1 MRSRKGRYR
10 CRKPV
15 LLLSLPQSC
24 RPLRTGCNG
33 AERDCYQL
41 CRGFHLGGQDDIG
54 KEMPEETKKA
64 IVSRLS
70 GFGYKFL
77 YYEDLDENIAVR
89 QSIYEAGAEPA
100 CFINAGGNLMGFGG
114 GTEMVSAVNGIIL
127 PGKSPVKGHG
137 LIPLFLNRGVPVIHL
152 LNMKGLLPAYGLPFD
167 PSPIPAAGEGG
178 VYDTWQ
184 YHLPLAV
191 GLLLTGLVL
200 LIWAAKKYPH
210 RKIPL

>member
-1 MRSRKGRYR
+1 
-10 CRKPV
+10 
-15 LLLSLPQSC
+15 
-24 RPLRTGCNG
+24 
-33 AERDCYQL
+33 
-41 CRGFHLGGQDDIG
+41 
-54 KEMPEETKKA
+54 
-64 IVSRLS
+64 
-70 GFGYKFL
+70 
-77 YYEDLDENIAVR
+77 
-89 QSIYEAGAEPA
+89 
-100 CFINAGGNLMGFGG
+100 MGFGG

-210 RKIPL
+210 RKNPSVASAAEGFLLPE